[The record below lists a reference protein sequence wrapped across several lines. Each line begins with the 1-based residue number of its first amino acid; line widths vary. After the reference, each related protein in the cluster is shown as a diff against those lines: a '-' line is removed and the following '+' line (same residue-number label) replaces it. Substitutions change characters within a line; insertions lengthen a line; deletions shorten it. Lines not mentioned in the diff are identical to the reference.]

1 MDNEQLKSNLT
12 SSKHWLRL
20 IFMLLFAAVLQLA
33 SLVMWILVIV
43 QFFFSL
49 ITGEDNQHL
58 RRFGHSL
65 STYIYDVL
73 KFLCYSSEEKPF
85 PFADWPAD
93 TGAAAQDA
101 PVAKEA
107 AAKESAKEPATRL
120 TDTPDEAAN

>member
-20 IFMLLFAAVLQLA
+20 VFMLLFAAVLQLA
-33 SLVMWILVIV
+33 SLVMWVLVIV
-43 QFFFSL
+43 QFLFSL

-85 PFADWPAD
+85 PFADWPVSGVEAEEQPV
-93 TGAAAQDA
+93 AAAPA
-101 PVAKEA
+101 PVLPANDAKKA
-107 AAKESAKEPATRL
+107 AE
-120 TDTPDEAAN
+120 